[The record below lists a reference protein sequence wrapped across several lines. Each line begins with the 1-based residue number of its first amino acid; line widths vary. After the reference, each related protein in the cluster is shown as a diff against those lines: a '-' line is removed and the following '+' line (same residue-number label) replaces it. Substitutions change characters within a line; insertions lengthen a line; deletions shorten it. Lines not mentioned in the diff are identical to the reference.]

1 LDNVTDAVNYYKGK
15 VIMIRISKKVL
26 LACALFGLLLL
37 AGCNGKQNDYDSDKS
52 GFNIVTTLYPAY
64 DFAREIAGDKVN
76 ITMLLKPGEESH
88 SYDPTPQDIIRIK
101 ECDLFIYNGG
111 ENEEWVDGIVDS
123 LGDVRV
129 IRMMDCVDRLYEEE
143 IAEGMYVR
151 GDGHGHGHAHTYEHD
166 MESEDDHAHE
176 QEQGHEPE
184 YGKEPEDDHA
194 HEQEQGH
201 EPEYDKEPED
211 DHAHEQEQGHEP
223 EYDKEPEDDH
233 AHTQEQ
239 VHDSED
245 ADEVVTKEYDEHI
258 WASPLNVVSI
268 AQVITEELVKID
280 SGNEAYYEANCR
292 QYTDE
297 LMEIDKS
304 IRNIVANGKRKE
316 LIFGDRFPVR
326 YFVEEYGL
334 DYYAAFPG
342 CSAEAEPS
350 VATITFLIDKV
361 KEDKVPIILKTEL
374 SNDNISKVIATETGT
389 DVRTF
394 YACHNI
400 SRQDYELGVTYIEQM
415 KKNAE
420 VLEEALN

>member
-1 LDNVTDAVNYYKGK
+1 MDNVTDAVNYYKGK

-166 MESEDDHAHE
+166 MES
-176 QEQGHEPE
+176 
-184 YGKEPEDDHA
+184 
-194 HEQEQGH
+194 
-201 EPEYDKEPED
+201 ED

>member
-1 LDNVTDAVNYYKGK
+1 MDNVTDAVNYYKGK

-123 LGDVRV
+123 LGDLRV

-166 MESEDDHAHE
+166 MES
-176 QEQGHEPE
+176 
-184 YGKEPEDDHA
+184 
-194 HEQEQGH
+194 
-201 EPEYDKEPED
+201 ED